1 MSRRSGPARSLAFL
15 LATIA
20 GVPFGL
26 ADDKPPK
33 PTGPAPSNP
42 TALVDFDMPH
52 SMPSGHGGSP
62 DANDPKR
69 YRDFNDVTSG
79 SARHEGLFSL
89 YQKEDHLYAEI
100 KPFQFDQPIL
110 APIAIARGLM
120 MAGVPLNFGDE
131 WVLVFHRSGDKVQL
145 IRRNVHVKAP
155 SGTPIEKAVHQNY
168 TDSILM
174 ALPIVSIHPGGG
186 MSVVIDL
193 ADIFFTNF
201 AQLPL
206 GYLDRSRTTWSK
218 VKTFANNLELEVQA
232 TFTGGGGYGGMGG
245 FGDEGVVDSRG
256 VTVVIHYSL
265 VKLPETGYHP
275 RIADDRVGHFLN
287 ATKDFGSSD
296 PDDNVTRYVNRWRL
310 EKADPR
316 AKLSPPKKQI
326 VWYIEDTVPIE
337 FRPAVE
343 DGIREWNKAF
353 EKIGFRDAL
362 TVRWQE
368 ANRDEFDPE
377 DTNYCTFRW
386 IATNST
392 YAMSCLRSNPLTGEM
407 IDGDVIFDASW
418 IQAWKTEYAQLTG
431 TPVAADGRAL
441 PGTAPVAIGEVISP
455 TLASKRGY
463 GRLDLGL
470 GGEFDGP
477 RNGDKL
483 SLVPAEW
490 SGVRRDLLKRLANG
504 ERASCRFS
512 TGMRPELGLAALA
525 MADLAKA
532 DPEAKLPEEFLGQL
546 IKEVVMHEVGHSL
559 GLRHNFKASTMLDA
573 DQVNNPEITRAKGM
587 TGSVMDYNPINIAP
601 KGQKQGDFIT
611 TTIGPYDYWAIE
623 YAYKEV
629 MGDEAAE
636 LKKVA
641 ARAPE
646 HDLVFATDTDMM
658 VGNDPL
664 VNTYDLGSDPC
675 RFAKDRLTLASQLMK
690 DLDAKAI
697 KDGESWSRLRIAFSY
712 LMGQYA
718 NAADIVAS
726 HVGGQSISRDHKG
739 DKDARDPIVP
749 VAGEKQRSALAFLV
763 ENILGD
769 KSFQFSPALLR
780 RLSKE
785 HWDQGVGSTWSYMGG
800 DVSVNDRILA
810 IQKIALSHCLAA
822 SVLTRL
828 QNQELQSEPNSKPLA
843 MAEVFRSLT
852 DGIFAELDAPGLA
865 DGKPRPVACS
875 TTRRNLQREYLRRL
889 SSIVL
894 GPNRS
899 AYADAFPYIIFSNS
913 SNYPADSRA
922 LARFH
927 LRLVGD
933 KLTRV
938 LDPKAKDV
946 TLDDTC
952 RAHFDDLANKVAK
965 VLNADLNAN
974 EP

>member
-1 MSRRSGPARSLAFL
+1 MSRRSGLARSLAFL
-15 LATIA
+15 VSVASTTI
-20 GVPFGL
+20 GI

-33 PTGPAPSNP
+33 PSGSVPSTSPVHFDFESVPSNP
-42 TALVDFDMPH
+42 GV
-52 SMPSGHGGSP
+52 GGGASL
-62 DANDPKR
+62 DSNDPRK
-69 YRDFNDVTSG
+69 YRDFNQVTAG
-79 SARHEGLFSL
+79 ATRHEGLFSL
-89 YQKEDHLYAEI
+89 YQKEDHLFAEI

-110 APIAIARGLM
+110 APITIARGLM
-120 MAGVPLNFGDE
+120 MAGNPLNFGDE
-131 WVLVFHRSGDKVQL
+131 WVLVFHRAGDKVQL
-145 IRRNVHVKAP
+145 IRRNIHVKAP
-155 SGTPIEKAVHQNY
+155 AGTPIEKAVHQNY

-174 ALPIVSIHPGGG
+174 ALPIVSIHPAGG

-206 GYLDRSRTTWSK
+206 GYLDRSRTNWSK
-218 VKTFANNLELEVQA
+218 VKAFANNLELEVQA
-232 TFTGGGGYGGMGG
+232 TFTGGFGGQGSG

-256 VTVVIHYSL
+256 VTIVIHYGL
-265 VKLPETGYHP
+265 VKLPDFGYHP
-275 RIADDRVGHFLN
+275 RVADDRVGHFLN
-287 ATKDFGSSD
+287 ATKDFGSTN
-296 PDDNVTRYVNRWRL
+296 PDDNVVRYVNRWRL

-337 FRPAVE
+337 YRPAVE

-353 EKIGFRDAL
+353 EKIGFRDAIS
-362 TVRWQE
+362 VRWQE

-386 IATNST
+386 IATNNT
-392 YAMSCLRSNPLTGEM
+392 YAMSCLRSNPITGEM

-418 IQAWKTEYAQLTG
+418 IHAWKTEYAQLTG
-431 TPVAADGRAL
+431 TPVAGDASSRL
-441 PGTAPVAIGEVISP
+441 APVAFGEVISP
-455 TLASKRGY
+455 TLASKRGF
-463 GRLDLGL
+463 GQLDLGIGSEFT
-470 GGEFDGP
+470 GGVKEKD
-477 RNGDKL
+477 L
-483 SLVPAEW
+483 TLVPAEW
-490 SGVRRDLLKRLANG
+490 NGLRRDLLKRLANG

-525 MADLAKA
+525 MADVTKG
-532 DPEAKLPEEFLGQL
+532 DPETKLPEEFLGQL

-573 DQVNNPEITRAKGM
+573 DQINNPEITRVKGM
-587 TGSVMDYNPINIAP
+587 TGSVMDYNPVNIAP

-623 YAYKEV
+623 YAYKET
-629 MGDEAAE
+629 MGDEAGE

-646 HDLVFATDTDMM
+646 HDLIFATDTDLM

-664 VNTYDLGSDPC
+664 VNQYDLGSDPC

-697 KDGESWSRLRIAFSY
+697 KDGDSWSKLRVAFSY
-712 LMGQYA
+712 LLAQYG
-718 NAADIVAS
+718 NAADLVAS

-749 VAGEKQRSALAFLV
+749 IAGEKQRAALGFLV
-763 ENILGD
+763 ETVLGD
-769 KSFQFSPALLR
+769 KSFQFSPTLLR

-785 HWDQGVGSTWSYMGG
+785 HWDQGVGSSWYGNSGEIP
-800 DVSVNDRILA
+800 VNDRVLA
-810 IQKIALSHCLAA
+810 IQKIALSHCLSA

-828 QNQELQSEPNSKPLA
+828 QNQELQSEPGSKPLV

-852 DGIFAELDAPGLA
+852 DGIYSELNAPALA
-865 DGKPRPVACS
+865 DGKPHPVTCS
-875 TTRRNLQREYLRRL
+875 TIRRNLQREYLRRL
-889 SSIVL
+889 STIVL
-894 GPNRS
+894 GQGRS
-899 AYADAFPYIIFSNS
+899 PYGDAFPYILFNGSAG
-913 SNYPADSRA
+913 YPADARA
-922 LARFH
+922 LARLH
-927 LRLVGD
+927 LKEIGE
-933 KLTRV
+933 KLAKV
-938 LDPKAKDV
+938 LNAKDV
-946 TLDDTC
+946 TLDDTA
-952 RAHFDDLANKVAK
+952 RAHFDDLSHKIGK